1 MATSTKTPS
10 SPGSTRIAALAA
22 LALAAGAASSAC
34 RAQAAI
40 GRIVQADGQVSL
52 NGQPARPGAVAGD
65 ATLQTGPDGHLQL
78 RTESGALVALP
89 PRSLA
94 VIKASVPNAIGLAAG
109 GLRLSTAGSEWRIEL
124 PDRNLRANG
133 YLKLQFCASGCTLA
147 PGLYGR
153 VGQGEAVLDY
163 TGGRSVLRSRTFRWG
178 DAASRPEIIADLP
191 GALEDRSGLDAGV
204 QARAEA
210 TALLKA
216 GLDAFAAGDEATAV
230 ARLEALRKVAPGE
243 PLIAYYLG
251 LIELRRENNAKALEL
266 LQQYAR
272 QDPEGAAQREVPK
285 TLTVLSS
292 AQLQQEVAAAVA
304 QEAQVA
310 ATPAEPGTIA
320 VQAFVNRD
328 GGSYQAMAKGLA
340 ALIIADLSKVPG
352 LKVLER
358 EKVQLLVNE
367 ARLGDAGLA
376 DTNSAV
382 RSGRLI
388 RAEKVVVG
396 NFEVK

>member
-1 MATSTKTPS
+1 MTTTKTPRS
-10 SPGSTRIAALAA
+10 RRQPGPMALAA
-22 LALAAGAASSAC
+22 VALAAAC
-34 RAQAAI
+34 IATAGRAQTAI
-40 GRIVQADGQVSL
+40 GRIVQADGQVTL
-52 NGQPARPGAVAGD
+52 NGQPARPGAVVGE
-65 ATLQTGPDGHLQL
+65 ATLRTGPDGHLQL
-78 RTESGALVALP
+78 RTEGGALVALP
-89 PRSLA
+89 PGSLA
-94 VIKASVPNAIGLAAG
+94 VIKASVPNAIGLASG

-153 VGQGEAVLDY
+153 ISQGEAVLDY
-163 TGGRSVLRSRTFRWG
+163 AGGRSVLRSRSFRWG
-178 DAASRPEIIADLP
+178 DAASRPEIIAELP
-191 GALEDRSGLDAGV
+191 GALEDRSLADAGV
-204 QARAEA
+204 KARSEA

-216 GLDAFAAGDEATAV
+216 GLDAFGAGDDVTAA
-230 ARLEALRKVAPGE
+230 ARLEALRAVSPGE

-251 LIELRRENNAKALEL
+251 LIELRRDNNAKALEL

-272 QDPEGAAQREVPK
+272 QDPEGASQRDVPK

-304 QEAQVA
+304 QESQVST
-310 ATPAEPGTIA
+310 TPAEPGTIA

-328 GGSYQAMAKGLA
+328 AGSYQAMAKGLA

-367 ARLGDAGLA
+367 AKLGDAGLA
-376 DTNSAV
+376 DTQSAV